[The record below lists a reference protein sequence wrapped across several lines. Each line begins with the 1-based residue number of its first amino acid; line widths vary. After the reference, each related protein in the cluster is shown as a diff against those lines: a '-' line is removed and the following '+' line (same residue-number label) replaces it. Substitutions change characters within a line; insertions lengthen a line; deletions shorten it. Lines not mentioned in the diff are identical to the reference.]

1 MGDLVHT
8 LGVSRQQL
16 RPKLIA
22 VRVDRFCLKGTH
34 LSRRVIIAFIAFI
47 GSIAPFGLQ
56 ALPPTAP
63 FVERDFG
70 ISVEWALGSVAAFSL
85 ALAVAMLVYGPL
97 TDRVNRKHLL
107 IFGIGLFCAG
117 TALAALAPN
126 IEVLI
131 IARVLQASGA
141 AAGTVIARALA
152 ANFFKREE
160 LAEVYGYMNMC
171 IVILPMFA
179 PLIMGFMIDSY
190 GWRAA
195 TWLFFAFGL
204 LVLMGLPLVLRSAA
218 IDHMQAP
225 VKNGAP
231 TQALS
236 GFYALLSKPLFSS
249 YLAVSATAQM
259 GIFAFLAGAPYIFV
273 EIFNRS
279 ASEYG
284 LYFIPLTASYFVGSW
299 ASTRFSPQIG
309 INKMILCA
317 FAVFALGVLGLLSLY
332 LLDALSVYPLFGF
345 ACLCAAANGAI
356 QPNTSAGAMGQAGD
370 ELSGSAASLTAFALV
385 ISGAVGL
392 QVMGF
397 VQGTTALPMILV
409 MLAMTCIGFVL
420 IGWMFKQS
428 RSELDPASLRQ
439 S

>member
-1 MGDLVHT
+1 
-8 LGVSRQQL
+8 
-16 RPKLIA
+16 
-22 VRVDRFCLKGTH
+22 
-34 LSRRVIIAFIAFI
+34 LSRRVIIVFISFI
-47 GSIAPFGLQ
+47 GSIAPFALQ

-70 ISVEWALGSVAAFSL
+70 ISVEWALASVAAFSL
-85 ALAVAMLVYGPL
+85 ALAIAMLVYGPL
-97 TDRVNRKHLL
+97 TDRVNRMHLL
-107 IFGIGLFCAG
+107 IFGIGLFCVG
-117 TALAALAPN
+117 TALAAMAPT

-131 IARVLQASGA
+131 FARILQASGA

-195 TWLFFAFGL
+195 TWLFFVLGL
-204 LVLMGLPLVLRSAA
+204 LVLIGLPIVLRSGA
-218 IDHMQAP
+218 IGHLKAP
-225 VKNGAP
+225 DTNGAR
-231 TQALS
+231 TQALA
-236 GFYALLSKPLFSS
+236 GFYALLRKPLFTS

-317 FAVFALGVLGLLSLY
+317 FFVFALGVLGLLVIY

-356 QPNTSAGAMGQAGD
+356 QPNTSAGAMGEAGD

-385 ISGAVGL
+385 ISGAAGL

-397 VQGTTALPMILV
+397 VEDTTALPMILV
-409 MLAMTCIGFVL
+409 MLVMTIIGFAL
-420 IGWMFKQS
+420 IGWMFRQS
-428 RSELDPASLRQ
+428 RFATDQASIRQ

>member
-1 MGDLVHT
+1 M
-8 LGVSRQQL
+8 
-16 RPKLIA
+16 
-22 VRVDRFCLKGTH
+22 
-34 LSRRVIIAFIAFI
+34 SRRVIIAFISFI
-47 GSIAPFGLQ
+47 SSIAPFGLQ

-85 ALAVAMLVYGPL
+85 ALAIAMLVYGPL
-97 TDRVNRKHLL
+97 TDRVNRERLL
-107 IFGIGLFCAG
+107 IFGIGLFCFG

-131 IARVLQASGA
+131 LARILQASGA

-152 ANFFKREE
+152 ANIFKREE

-195 TWLFFAFGL
+195 TWLFFALG
-204 LVLMGLPLVLRSAA
+204 VLILAGLPMVLRSGA
-218 IDHMQAP
+218 IGHMQAP
-225 VKNGAP
+225 AATGARA
-231 TQALS
+231 QALS
-236 GFYALLSKPLFSS
+236 GFYALLRKPLFTS

-273 EIFNRS
+273 QIFNRS

-299 ASTRFSPQIG
+299 SSTRFSPQLG

-317 FAVFALGVLGLLSLY
+317 FGVYALGVAGLLGLY
-332 LLDALSVYPLFGF
+332 LLDALSVYPLFGC

-370 ELSGSAASLTAFALV
+370 DLSGSAASLTAFALV
-385 ISGAVGL
+385 ISGAAGL

-397 VQGTTALPMILV
+397 VQDATALPMILV
-409 MLAMTCIGFVL
+409 MLATTIAGFGL
-420 IGWMFKQS
+420 IGWMFRLSVSDLTK
-428 RSELDPASLRQ
+428 RKPEPL
-439 S
+439 

>member
-1 MGDLVHT
+1 MSGSVHASGAP
-8 LGVSRQQL
+8 LQRL
-16 RPKLIA
+16 LPKRFA
-22 VRVDRFCLKGTH
+22 ARVDRFRLKGTH
-34 LSRRVIIAFIAFI
+34 LSRRFIIAFISFI

-85 ALAVAMLVYGPL
+85 ALAIAMLVYGPL

-107 IFGIGLFCAG
+107 IFGIALFCAG
-117 TALAALAPN
+117 TALAALAPT

-131 IARVLQASGA
+131 FARILQASGA

-152 ANFFKREE
+152 ANFFRREE

-171 IVILPMFA
+171 IVVLPMFA

-195 TWLFFAFGL
+195 TWLFFALGL
-204 LVLMGLPLVLRSAA
+204 LVLMGLPVVLRSGA
-218 IDHMQAP
+218 ISHMQAP
-225 VKNGAP
+225 ISTGVP
-231 TQALS
+231 TDVFS
-236 GFYALLSKPLFSS
+236 GFRTLLRKPLFTS

-309 INKMILCA
+309 INKMILNA
-317 FAVFALGVLGLLSLY
+317 FAVFALGVMGLLSLY
-332 LLDALSVYPLFGF
+332 VLDALSVYPLFGF

-356 QPNTSAGAMGQAGD
+356 QPNTSAGAMGEAGD

-385 ISGAVGL
+385 ISGAAGL

-397 VQGTTALPMILV
+397 VQDTTALPMILV
-409 MLAMTCIGFVL
+409 MLVMTFVGFAL
-420 IGWMFKQS
+420 IGWMFRQS
-428 RSELDPASLRQ
+428 RFAADQASLRQ
-439 S
+439 P

>member
-1 MGDLVHT
+1 M
-8 LGVSRQQL
+8 
-16 RPKLIA
+16 
-22 VRVDRFCLKGTH
+22 
-34 LSRRVIIAFIAFI
+34 SRRVIIVFISFI

-63 FVERDFG
+63 FIERDFG

-85 ALAVAMLVYGPL
+85 ALAISMLVYGPL

-117 TALAALAPN
+117 TALAAVAPN

-131 IARVLQASGA
+131 LARVLQASGA

-152 ANFFKREE
+152 ANFFRREE

-195 TWLFFAFGL
+195 TWLFFGL
-204 LVLMGLPLVLRSAA
+204 GLVVLAGLPIVLRSGA
-218 IDHMQAP
+218 IGHMQAP
-225 VKNGAP
+225 AGSGAP
-231 TQALS
+231 AQALS
-236 GFYALLSKPLFSS
+236 GFHTLLRKPLFTS

-273 EIFNRS
+273 EIFGRS

-284 LYFIPLTASYFVGSW
+284 LFFVPLTASYFVGSW
-299 ASTRFSPQIG
+299 SSTRFSPLIG
-309 INKMILCA
+309 INKMILSA
-317 FAVFALGVLGLLSLY
+317 FTVFALGVLGLLGLY
-332 LLDALSVYPLFGF
+332 LFDALSVYPLFGT

-356 QPNTSAGAMGQAGD
+356 QPNTSAGAMGEAGD
-370 ELSGSAASLTAFALV
+370 DLSGSAASLTAFSLV
-385 ISGAVGL
+385 ISGAAGL

-397 VQGTTALPMILV
+397 VQDATALPMILV
-409 MLAMTCIGFVL
+409 MSATALIGFVL
-420 IGWMFKQS
+420 IAWMF
-428 RSELDPASLRQ
+428 RQ
-439 S
+439 TPVSAEYSSVDRP